1 MTAIEDAVSAPA
13 SNDQPP
19 QQPKLVLIYSPRS
32 GRSRR
37 VDGYLAQVLQ
47 RRSNHDTFK
56 LLRVNADE
64 RPDLV
69 ERLRVT
75 EIPSLLVIDGRRVRA
90 RLGTPRGCTEIQTM
104 LKPWLK

>member
-1 MTAIEDAVSAPA
+1 MTVIDNAAPTA
-13 SNDQPP
+13 AANDQPP
-19 QQPKLVLIYSPRS
+19 QQPKLVLFFSPRS

-37 VDGYLAQVLQ
+37 VEGYLAQVLQ
-47 RRSNHDTFK
+47 RRSNHNTFQ

-75 EIPSLLVIDGRRVRA
+75 EIPSLFVIDDHRVRA
-90 RLGTPRGCTEIQTM
+90 RLGTPRGCTEIQKM
-104 LKPWLK
+104 LTPWLK